1 MNAKLVNDNG
11 IIKISVNGETLDAVG
26 YMTYNPDGG
35 QFPKFTA
42 IGNKIVFFGAYATD
56 QGLNTLAGSRQFSP
70 HFYIAEDTFDFTE
83 VDRILEMIAP
93 GGVGPYIIPRVY
105 FSAPSWWEREN
116 PGECARIQT
125 GESVRECYASD
136 KWRQD
141 MWKAVKALIDHIN
154 SSVWAQLVIG
164 YHVAAG
170 STEEWGP
177 HGHRITGDYFDYS
190 EPGRRKFGQWLAE
203 KYGSID
209 ALNAAWAGNYGS
221 FDEIRIPTPA
231 QQRFSMNGSLRAVPQ
246 EQNVVDHGAF
256 CSWLLADT
264 IAWFCRQIKVY
275 TNNSVL
281 TGSFYAY
288 ILYVTDSTGGNFG
301 LSQLLKSPDIDYI
314 CTTGF
319 HCPVESV
326 QLAGK
331 LFITEADIRTC
342 LTQAPGVTMPQIMP
356 NNSYYIGGAWGGPDR
371 ANSVADMRKRSMEV
385 LARHTGI
392 WWFDMWGGWY
402 EDPAFMEIIVQHAKL
417 QAEQTVAPILPQIA
431 LIADEDGI
439 NQFAFH
445 APALKNALYGTVNQ
459 LRKCGAPHAVYTA
472 KDLCMPEF
480 PVEQFK
486 LYIIAGGCHIS
497 DDVAKAINEK
507 LKGGGRTIL
516 WTHFS
521 GWDDETLTGFRL
533 EYDKDS
539 AAVQTVCDKGMF
551 PSYKC
556 AFKFRKETEAP
567 VWPEKPVSCPRFAD
581 IDGAYIVAKTAET
594 GEPALLWKQYAD
606 YSSVYSIVP
615 GLPHQVLRELALLS
629 GVHIFSQTGDQF
641 FAGGKFVGLY
651 AEFAGEKR
659 IQFSFP
665 VEAVY
670 DAITGEKMDLNELFT
685 DFTMEEHEARLFRF
699 EC

>member
-1 MNAKLVNDNG
+1 
-11 IIKISVNGETLDAVG
+11 
-26 YMTYNPDGG
+26 
-35 QFPKFTA
+35 
-42 IGNKIVFFGAYATD
+42 
-56 QGLNTLAGSRQFSP
+56 
-70 HFYIAEDTFDFTE
+70 
-83 VDRILEMIAP
+83 
-93 GGVGPYIIPRVY
+93 
-105 FSAPSWWEREN
+105 
-116 PGECARIQT
+116 
-125 GESVRECYASD
+125 
-136 KWRQD
+136 
-141 MWKAVKALIDHIN
+141 
-154 SSVWAQLVIG
+154 
-164 YHVAAG
+164 
-170 STEEWGP
+170 
-177 HGHRITGDYFDYS
+177 
-190 EPGRRKFGQWLAE
+190 
-203 KYGSID
+203 
-209 ALNAAWAGNYGS
+209 
-221 FDEIRIPTPA
+221 
-231 QQRFSMNGSLRAVPQ
+231 
-246 EQNVVDHGAF
+246 
-256 CSWLLADT
+256 
-264 IAWFCRQIKVY
+264 
-275 TNNSVL
+275 
-281 TGSFYAY
+281 
-288 ILYVTDSTGGNFG
+288 
-301 LSQLLKSPDIDYI
+301 
-314 CTTGF
+314 
-319 HCPVESV
+319 
-326 QLAGK
+326 
-331 LFITEADIRTC
+331 
-342 LTQAPGVTMPQIMP
+342 
-356 NNSYYIGGAWGGPDR
+356 
-371 ANSVADMRKRSMEV
+371 
-385 LARHTGI
+385 
-392 WWFDMWGGWY
+392 
-402 EDPAFMEIIVQHAKL
+402 MEIIVQHAKL

-445 APALKNALYGTVNQ
+445 APDLKAALYGTVNQ

-472 KDLCMPEF
+472 KDLCKPEF

-521 GWDDETLTGFRL
+521 GWDDARLTGFRL

-539 AAVQTVCDKGMF
+539 AAVQTVFDKGMF

-556 AFKFRKETEAP
+556 AFKFRKEAEAP

-651 AEFAGEKR
+651 AESAGEKR

-665 VEAVY
+665 VKAVY